1 MPATIKISPT
11 FKDYFNELEYQL
23 DINSYYDMEF
33 YLQSMHPKFS
43 NYMAQIKSGLT
54 QEGYAYLDKDL
65 NVVEQQ
71 SFSLKKVNDG
81 DIIYIA
87 PVICGGGGKKGF
99 IFAAIAIVAIGFATG
114 GFSGLFANPMAGL
127 TGPEAFIGGNAIFGG
142 GAVGG
147 GGLFAGMPG
156 MLKGMLGNMAL
167 SAIGMLFT
175 SKPKQ
180 QQMEVTKDSGTRT
193 ENNMFGSLTNTT
205 TSGTPIQ
212 LNYGT
217 MRVAGQYLS
226 GYIVSQSHGQ
236 NDSPTVQALFTAD
249 STPLSTS
256 TGDEA

>member
-99 IFAAIAIVAIGFATG
+99 IFAAIAVMAIVATGPGGMGMWGVG
-114 GFSGLFANPMAGL
+114 GFDAAGMISYGGAYGPMGS
-127 TGPEAFIGGNAIFGG
+127 IFGG
-142 GAVGG
+142 GVGVG
-147 GGLFAGMPG
+147 GGLFSGMPG

-180 QQMEVTKDSGTRT
+180 QQMEVT
-193 ENNMFGSLTNTT
+193 EV
-205 TSGTPIQ
+205 IY
-212 LNYGT
+212 NY
-217 MRVAGQYLS
+217 M
-226 GYIVSQSHGQ
+226 
-236 NDSPTVQALFTAD
+236 
-249 STPLSTS
+249 
-256 TGDEA
+256 